1 MVDGKVQVGALGC
14 PNLPVD
20 PTNPDGEKG
29 IMLSVE
35 RGRGATIVCSMP
47 PVQHLVPNSPI
58 QRPLSSPSSPGKLLK
73 MRSISFLSE
82 ASFCEGV
89 ESGHS
94 SHSQQAAIAAAL
106 GITNPPVKMDSQ
118 AKYATIAR
126 GVADIYLRLPVS
138 ADYEEKIW
146 VCLSSLLYRFVN

>member
-1 MVDGKVQVGALGC
+1 
-14 PNLPVD
+14 
-20 PTNPDGEKG
+20 
-29 IMLSVE
+29 
-35 RGRGATIVCSMP
+35 
-47 PVQHLVPNSPI
+47 
-58 QRPLSSPSSPGKLLK
+58 
-73 MRSISFLSE
+73 MRSISSLSE

-146 VCLSSLLYRFVN
+146 VCLSSQLPVVSMFKLIQRGAQDHAVGSLIVEEAGGIVSDINGNQLNFSIGRTLKDNKGIVAATANIHKRVIKAVQDELKGSLL

>member
-1 MVDGKVQVGALGC
+1 MFHVLTV
-14 PNLPVD
+14 P
-20 PTNPDGEKG
+20 
-29 IMLSVE
+29 
-35 RGRGATIVCSMP
+35 
-47 PVQHLVPNSPI
+47 HLASNGFI
-58 QRPLSSPSSPGKLLK
+58 QRPLSSPLSPGTPLK
-73 MRSISFLSE
+73 MRSISSLSE

-94 SHSQQAAIAAAL
+94 SHSQQAAIATAL

-138 ADYEEKIW
+138 AEYEEKIW
-146 VCLSSLLYRFVN
+146 VCLSCFPAIPIWKLIRRT

>member
-1 MVDGKVQVGALGC
+1 MPL
-14 PNLPVD
+14 LY
-20 PTNPDGEKG
+20 T
-29 IMLSVE
+29 
-35 RGRGATIVCSMP
+35 ATLFLIP
-47 PVQHLVPNSPI
+47 HLVSNSPI
-58 QRPLSSPSSPGKLLK
+58 QRPLSSPSDPGTPLK
-73 MRSISFLSE
+73 MRAISSLSE

-94 SHSQQAAIAAAL
+94 SHSQQAAIATAL
-106 GITNPPVKMDSQ
+106 GITNPSVKMDSQ

-146 VCLSSLLYRFVN
+146 VCLSVFHHKDFEN